1 VHRDGKAGRFRLV
14 PFRSH
19 EALYGLDAR
28 RFDGRRSRGF
38 PCAHVGRRRVDCGA
52 LAHALNDCLISMPSP
67 KPEDIYAAAL
77 VMLAGAAALRRF
89 KQCGLSH
96 SCGPYPVGTHD
107 YDSA

>member
-1 VHRDGKAGRFRLV
+1 
-14 PFRSH
+14 
-19 EALYGLDAR
+19 
-28 RFDGRRSRGF
+28 
-38 PCAHVGRRRVDCGA
+38 
-52 LAHALNDCLISMPSP
+52 MPSP